1 MKAGR
6 SLQEVLME
14 LEHQNKAKKDYIAP
28 AQGMKLERDGRT
40 FLMGTQTP
48 FATIPLFHRQLASAL
63 SIPMKYYD
71 LMQKEK
77 PELLAENVNA
87 WLGTR
92 QNNYM
97 VHSMDHGRCCPSG
110 TDGSTIWRSLRRCCR
125 CSREMTDTA

>member
-87 WLGTR
+87 RPQPRIHVLR
-92 QNNYM
+92 QKFRLFFLHQVIIFHRY
-97 VHSMDHGRCCPSG
+97 R
-110 TDGSTIWRSLRRCCR
+110 
-125 CSREMTDTA
+125 